1 MALEALLGSALATD
15 PSKNLVFRQFLRCSC
30 LFVLNCDQFGI
41 NVGTLMALVFGAFGT
56 QKKTNDAE
64 PKGLAAEAILRQ
76 FCWRFMSPRCLWTLG
91 HLLPGPAGCAQRLI
105 RRPSSGVL
113 NHIHTCP
120 YQGGFPSRTLPPA
133 VHIPSGDPPS
143 AGSAILL

>member
-56 QKKTNDAE
+56 QKKTHDSE

-76 FCWRFMSPRCLWTLG
+76 FCWGFMSPRCLRTLG
-91 HLLPGPAGCAQRLI
+91 HLLPGPAGCAQRLNPPTLV
-105 RRPSSGVL
+105 RHLKPHSYLSVPGRVSL
-113 NHIHTCP
+113 P
-120 YQGGFPSRTLPPA
+120 YPPA
-133 VHIPSGDPPS
+133 GRAHSTGRTP
-143 AGSAILL
+143 